1 MKKLVITL
9 IALALMTSK
18 GISQNSNDSVTCI
31 PNNQLRKAI
40 NLIEKGKVA
49 QEELDSTKQIVVYL
63 NKRIEKKDS
72 ILILYGERD
81 LNWKKIDGVNKE
93 KIGNLNQVITNS
105 NKIIDIQAKS
115 IRRGKFGK
123 IALLVLGFGAGVL
136 ISN

>member
-1 MKKLVITL
+1 
-9 IALALMTSK
+9 MTSK
-18 GISQNSNDSVTCI
+18 GISQNSSDSVTCI
-31 PNNQLRKAI
+31 PNYQLRKAI

-49 QEELDSTKQIVVYL
+49 QEELDSTKQIVTYL
-63 NKRIEKKDS
+63 NNRIVKKDS

-81 LNWKKIDGVNKE
+81 LNWKSIDGINKD
-93 KIGNLNQVITNS
+93 KIVNLNQVITNS

-123 IALLVLGFGAGVL
+123 VALLVLGFGAGIL

>member
-18 GISQNSNDSVTCI
+18 GISQNSSDSVTSI
-31 PNNQLRKAI
+31 PNYQLRKAI

-49 QEELDSTKQIVVYL
+49 QEELDSTKQLVVYL
-63 NKRIEKKDS
+63 NNRIEKKDS
-72 ILILYGERD
+72 ILMLYGQRD

-123 IALLVLGFGAGVL
+123 IALLALGFGAGVL
-136 ISN
+136 IGN